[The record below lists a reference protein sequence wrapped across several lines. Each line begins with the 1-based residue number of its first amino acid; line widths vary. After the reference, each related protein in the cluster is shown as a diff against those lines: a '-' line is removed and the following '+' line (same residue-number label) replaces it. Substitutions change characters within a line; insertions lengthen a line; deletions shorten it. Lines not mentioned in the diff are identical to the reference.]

1 MPFVMQWKGT
11 LPAGRVEDTT
21 IISLDMLPT
30 ALAAANV
37 SIPADAK
44 LDGVNL
50 LPYLTDKAEAP
61 QRNLFWRYGDEY
73 AVRQSDW
80 KLVKTME
87 QVSKPPVYT
96 TGLYN
101 LASDLADHHDLSA
114 EHPDK
119 VKALQKLW
127 DEWNIQNVRPFWGGD
142 TEDDTPAVS
151 SAKPKKK

>member
-1 MPFVMQWKGT
+1 MPFAMQWKGT
-11 LPAGRVEDTT
+11 LPAGRVEDTV
-21 IISLDMLPT
+21 IISLDILPT
-30 ALAAANV
+30 ALAAANI

-50 LPYLTDKAEAP
+50 LPHLTGKADSL
-61 QRNLFWRYGDEY
+61 QRTLFWRYGDQY
-73 AVRQSDW
+73 AIRQGDW

-87 QVSKPPVYT
+87 QISKPPVYT

-101 LASDLADHHDLSA
+101 LASDLAEKHDLSA

-127 DEWNIQNVRPFWGGD
+127 DEWNTQNKRPLWGGE
-142 TEDDTPAVS
+142 TEDDTPAAS
-151 SAKPKKK
+151 TAKPKFQ